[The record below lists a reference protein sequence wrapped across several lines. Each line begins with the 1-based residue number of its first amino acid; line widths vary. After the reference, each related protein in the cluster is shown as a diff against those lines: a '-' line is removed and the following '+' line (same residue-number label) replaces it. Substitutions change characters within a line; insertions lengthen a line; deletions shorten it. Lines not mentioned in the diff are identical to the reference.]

1 MIYKIYNF
9 IMKLPCVKYPEMNW
23 LEQGE
28 SNNFMVLSQPTK
40 VFKVF
45 KCKFL
50 KTRNYSDFLTF
61 YLYYPLGSVNGC

>member
-1 MIYKIYNF
+1 
-9 IMKLPCVKYPEMNW
+9 MKLPCVKYPEMNW
-23 LEQGE
+23 LEQEE